1 MGVWSN
7 RHSRVRK
14 EGIMK
19 TIGLLGGMVW
29 DSSLEYYRILNEEI
43 ARKLGGFHSAKCV
56 LISLDFYDIEIMQRQ
71 QRWEDAAKIMVD
83 AGKRLKDA
91 GADFIVIC
99 TNLMH
104 KMAEDVRQATGLPL
118 LHIADVTAA
127 RIKACGLK
135 KVGLLGSLFTME
147 EDFYKKRLADRHG
160 LQVIIPNKQDRM
172 TIHRAVYYE
181 LKPSAFS
188 EKTMSNFRDVI
199 SRLVEK
205 GAEGVILGCTEIPLF
220 IKQKDFKV
228 PLFDTTTIH
237 AQAAVAYALG
247 EFELDD

>member
-1 MGVWSN
+1 
-7 RHSRVRK
+7 
-14 EGIMK
+14 MK

-29 DSSLEYYRILNEEI
+29 YSSLEYYRILNEEI
-43 ARKLGGFHSAKCV
+43 ARKLGGFHSVKCV
-56 LISLDFYDIEIMQRQ
+56 LISLDFYDIEIMQSQ
-71 QRWEDAAKIMVD
+71 QRWDDAAKIMVD

-160 LQVIIPNKQDRM
+160 LQVIIPNEQDRM
-172 TIHRAVYYE
+172 TIHRAVNYE

-199 SRLVEK
+199 SRLVEM

-237 AQAAVAYALG
+237 AQAAAAYALG
-247 EFELDD
+247 EFELDY

>member
-1 MGVWSN
+1 
-7 RHSRVRK
+7 
-14 EGIMK
+14 
-19 TIGLLGGMVW
+19 
-29 DSSLEYYRILNEEI
+29 
-43 ARKLGGFHSAKCV
+43 
-56 LISLDFYDIEIMQRQ
+56 
-71 QRWEDAAKIMVD
+71 
-83 AGKRLKDA
+83 
-91 GADFIVIC
+91 
-99 TNLMH
+99 
-104 KMAEDVRQATGLPL
+104 
-118 LHIADVTAA
+118 
-127 RIKACGLK
+127 
-135 KVGLLGSLFTME
+135 
-147 EDFYKKRLADRHG
+147 
-160 LQVIIPNKQDRM
+160 M

-237 AQAAVAYALG
+237 TQAAVAYALG